1 MTSINR
7 RNFVKQVSAGTTGL
21 IGAGPPH
28 AWMKTGFA
36 RQSPNNTVNIAIM
49 GIRSRGGGLSAG
61 FAKLPDVNV
70 SVLCDIDENLLPKA
84 VAEVEK
90 ACGKRAKTETDIR
103 RVLDNKEIDAIVVAA
118 PNHWHALA
126 TIWACQAGK
135 DVYVEKPA
143 SYNISEGRRMIEAAR
158 KYNRIVQVGTQN
170 RSRPLIQAAVD
181 YLHAGKLGKLQMV
194 RCLLFRP
201 RESIGHKV
209 NGAVPKGVNYEI
221 WLGPAQW
228 RPFNENRF
236 HYNWHWFWNTGNGE
250 TGNNGP
256 HYADIARWI
265 LKKDEH
271 PVRIQSMGHQDVHD
285 SDQETPTNQLSIM
298 EYSDHT
304 RVQIEV
310 RNGYTNA
317 EDGLRMGLLV
327 YGSEGWMRLGSD
339 DWATFFGRKE
349 EPGAK
354 MTEGEA
360 NAKVDTL
367 NLRGTGDEPHL
378 ANFIN
383 AVRSRDRQSLK
394 AEILEG
400 HLSTSLCHLSNI
412 AYRVNRQVVFD
423 SKNETFPGDTEASK
437 YLTREYRSPFIV
449 PARV

>member
-7 RNFVKQVSAGTTGL
+7 RNFVKQASASATGL
-21 IGAGPPH
+21 IAAGQLIGN
-28 AWMKTGFA
+28 GFA
-36 RQSPNNTVNIAIM
+36 RESPNNTVNVAVM
-49 GIRSRGGGLSAG
+49 GIRSRGSALSEG

-84 VAEVEK
+84 VADVEK
-90 ACGKRAKTETDIR
+90 ACGKRPKTETDIR
-103 RVLDNKEIDAIVVAA
+103 RALDNKDIDAVVIAA
-118 PNHWHALA
+118 PNNWHALA

-143 SYNISEGRRMIEAAR
+143 SYDISEGRRMIEAAR
-158 KYNRIVQVGTQN
+158 KYDRMVQVGTQN

-181 YLHAGKLGKLQMV
+181 YLHAGKLGKIHMIK
-194 RCLLFRP
+194 CLVFRP
-201 RESIGHKV
+201 RESIGHKA
-209 NGAVPKGVNYEI
+209 NGPVPKGVNYDL
-221 WLGPAQW
+221 WRGPAQM

-236 HYNWHWFWNTGNGE
+236 HYNWHWFWDTGNGE

-265 LKKDEH
+265 LKKYEH
-271 PVRIQSMGHQDVHD
+271 PVRIQSMGYQDIHD
-285 SDQETPTNQLSIM
+285 SDQETPTSQFSIM

-317 EDGLRMGLLV
+317 EDGMRMGLLV
-327 YGSEGWMRLGSD
+327 YGSEGWMRLGTD
-339 DWATFFGRKE
+339 DWATYFGRKE

-354 MTEGEA
+354 MTEDEA

-367 NLRGTGDEPHL
+367 NPRGTGDEPHL
-378 ANFIN
+378 ANFVD
-383 AVRSRDRQSLK
+383 AVRSRKRQSLK

-400 HLSTSLCHLSNI
+400 HLSTSLCHLANI
-412 AYRVNRQVVFD
+412 AYRANRQVVFD
-423 SKNETFPGDTEASK
+423 SRSETFPGDAEANK
-437 YLTREYRSPFIV
+437 YLSRAYRSPFVV
-449 PARV
+449 PAKV

>member
-1 MTSINR
+1 MRSINR
-7 RNFVKQVSAGTTGL
+7 RNFVKQVGAGTTGL
-21 IGAGPPH
+21 IGAGP
-28 AWMKTGFA
+28 WIKTGFA

-49 GIRSRGGGLSAG
+49 GIRSRGGGLSES

-103 RVLDNKEIDAIVVAA
+103 RVLDNKEIDAVVIAA

-143 SYNISEGRRMIEAAR
+143 SYSILEGRRMIEAAR
-158 KYNRIVQVGTQN
+158 KYDRIVQVGTQN

-209 NGAVPKGVNYEI
+209 NGPVPKGVNYDL
-221 WLGPAQW
+221 WLGPAQM

-265 LKKDEH
+265 LKKYEH

-285 SDQETPTNQLSIM
+285 SDQETPTNQFSIM
-298 EYSDHT
+298 EYSDHS

-317 EDGLRMGLLV
+317 EDGMRMGLLV

-339 DWATFFGRKE
+339 DWSTFYGRKE

-367 NLRGTGDEPHL
+367 NLRGTGENSHL

-400 HLSTSLCHLSNI
+400 HLSTSMCLLSNI

-423 SKNETFPGDTEASK
+423 SKNETFPGDAEANK

-449 PARV
+449 PAKV

>member
-7 RNFVKQVSAGTTGL
+7 RNFVKRVGAGTTGL
-21 IGAGPPH
+21 IGAGP
-28 AWMKTGFA
+28 WMKTGFA

-49 GIRSRGGGLSAG
+49 GIRSRGGGLSEG

-90 ACGKRAKTETDIR
+90 ACGKLAKIETDIR

-158 KYNRIVQVGTQN
+158 KYDRIVQVGTQN

-209 NGAVPKGVNYEI
+209 NGPVPKGVNYEL

-285 SDQETPTNQLSIM
+285 SDQETPTNQFSIM

-339 DWATFFGRKE
+339 DWATFYGRKE
-349 EPGAK
+349 EPGVK

-383 AVRSRDRQSLK
+383 AVRSRDRKSLK

-423 SKNETFPGDTEASK
+423 SKNETFPGDAEANK
-437 YLTREYRSPFIV
+437 YLTREYRSSFIV